1 MAKVKFKLNK
11 AGVRELLN
19 SKEMRERIDR
29 EAEMVTGRAGA
40 GYAYRMHSTG
50 QRVAANVY
58 AETWEA
64 KRSNLKNNTLLKSLG
79 AK

>member
-1 MAKVKFKLNK
+1 MAKVKFKLNG

-19 SKEMRERIDR
+19 SPEMSAIISR
-29 EAEMVTGRAGA
+29 EAARVAGSA
-40 GYAYRMHSTG
+40 GDGYEYRMHSTG

-58 AETWEA
+58 AETWRA
-64 KRSNLKNNTLLKSLG
+64 KRENLKNNVLLKALG